1 MIRARRLVTAA
12 ALSAWAVLASA
23 APPGPVA
30 STLRVERPWARAT
43 PPGATIGAGYLE
55 LRNAGDTADR
65 LVRATSPRAAAVQI
79 HETQLADGMMRM
91 REIDGLAI
99 PAGASVRLEPGGTH
113 LMLIDLPRPLVAGE
127 RVPLVLHFAR
137 AGQLTAELVVAPP
150 GSPGPAP

>member
-99 PAGASVRLEPGGTH
+99 PAG
-113 LMLIDLPRPLVAGE
+113 
-127 RVPLVLHFAR
+127 
-137 AGQLTAELVVAPP
+137 
-150 GSPGPAP
+150 GSCGRFLFPALGI